1 MVKRSSKGGASQK
14 SVNEIEDKLDHAAH
28 GLAALKTL
36 IDDLEAKLD
45 HASHGLA
52 ALKALIDAV
61 EAKLDDPAHGL
72 ANLKVLID
80 ALEAKLDNATYGLSA
95 LRALILAVGG
105 AVTAVG
111 GLLTDGTFGLAALNT
126 DLDLLLSRLGVP
138 VGASISADIAAV
150 EAKLDNGTYGLAA
163 LNTDLDKLLTGIIQG
178 TGTVLPANKSLYDIL
193 FLDKYDDESGSF
205 LWDTSAY
212 TTVVQD
218 ISALFTTPLTG
229 TTRRKYAVYLDLTG
243 PAGDAA
249 AWTECTIRLQ
259 IKVDGSNY
267 QTIDKKV
274 ISKTDVAPG
283 EEPSVPIDILAIAQ
297 DCRITMKFDVALAGD
312 QTIYYHYV
320 KEVME

>member
-14 SVNEIEDKLDHAAH
+14 SVDEIEAKLDDAAH

-61 EAKLDDPAHGL
+61 EGKLDDPVHGL

-95 LRALILAVGG
+95 LRALIVAVGA

-111 GLLTDGTFGLAALNT
+111 GLLTDGTFGLAALNA

-138 VGASISADIAAV
+138 VAASISADIAAV

-178 TGTVLPANKSLYDIL
+178 SGTVLPANKSLYDIL
-193 FLDKYDDESGSF
+193 WVDRSDDESDSF
-205 LWDTSAY
+205 TWDTSAY
-212 TTVVQD
+212 TTVEQD
-218 ISALFTTPLTG
+218 ISALFSTALTG
-229 TTRRKYAVYLDLTG
+229 TTRRNYTLYLDLYNVEQDG
-243 PAGDAA
+243 SFD
-249 AWTECTIRLQ
+249 ECYIRVYVK
-259 IKVDGSNY
+259 IDGSNWRC
-267 QTIDKKV
+267 IDKAT
-274 ISKTDVAPG
+274 KTDADLQDEPG
-283 EEPSVPIDILAIAQ
+283 VPIEIPMVAQ
-297 DCRITMKFDVALAGD
+297 DVKVTLQMNTALSGDV
-312 QTIYYHYV
+312 TIYYHWVRDKREY
-320 KEVME
+320 